1 MTKTATRL
9 ARVGL
14 AAKGVLYAL
23 LAVLALRIAAGS
35 QADADSQGALRSIAG
50 EPFGSVMLTLLAVG
64 FAVYAVWQW
73 WVVGTGEGLQRRG
86 AAAIRGIVWS
96 SLSVSAVRFL
106 FQAGTPPKQEQSLT
120 ARLLDTPPGPWL
132 LAAAG
137 IAIIAAGL
145 AFLRH
150 IKDHHY
156 MDHLCPLPQTTTRAV
171 KTVTITGITAKA
183 VVYAL
188 VGGFLVRAAI
198 RHEANSGVG
207 LDGALSQI
215 AKEPYGTY
223 LLAAVAAGLAAY
235 AVWCW
240 VRARYEDVRASSG

>member
-9 ARVGL
+9 ARAGL

-23 LAVLALRIAAGS
+23 LAVLAIRLASGS
-35 QADADSQGALRSIAG
+35 NPDADSQGALRSLAG
-50 EPFGSVMLTLLAVG
+50 EPLGSLVLALLALG

-73 WVVGTGEGLQRRG
+73 WVVGTGDGLQRRL
-86 AAAIRGIVWS
+86 AAAARGVVWS
-96 SLSVSAVRFL
+96 SLSISAVRFL

-120 ARLLDTPPGPWL
+120 ARLLDTGPGPWL
-132 LAAAG
+132 LG
-137 IAIIAAGL
+137 LIGVVTIAIGL

-150 IKDHHY
+150 LKDHSYLKHI
-156 MDHLCPLPQTTTRAV
+156 CPLPQNTTRAV

-183 VVYAL
+183 LVYAL
-188 VGGFLVRAAI
+188 VGGFLIRAAV
-198 RHEANSGVG
+198 RHKANSGVG

-215 AKEPYGTY
+215 ATEPYGTY